1 MRAFEVS
8 MLLIFILTAP
18 SVIQAMGV
26 GPAVATT
33 CTTVDCQAR
42 TTILNLA
49 NSTSLKEVDLT
60 ASPGQAAWDIVTLT
74 VTFPIYAFF
83 WMLYFLSLI
92 VFIGPALQS
101 MFYVPAAI
109 ATYLNVGVWMIW
121 IIAYIQWK
129 RGGIGIDGFR

>member
-1 MRAFEVS
+1 MRAFEIS
-8 MLLIFILTAP
+8 MLLIFVLTAP

-26 GPAVATT
+26 VPPVSTT
-33 CTTVDCQAR
+33 CTTMDCQAR

-49 NSTSLKEVDLT
+49 NSTSLKEVDFA
-60 ASPGQAAWDIVTLT
+60 ASPGQAAWDLVTLT

-101 MFYVPAAI
+101 MFGVPAAI
-109 ATYLNVGVWMIW
+109 ATYLNVGVWIIW
-121 IIAYIQWK
+121 LIAYIQWK
-129 RGGIGIDGFR
+129 RGGIGIDGYR